1 MVDGA
6 GCAVG
11 GAVAFTVGEALETLS
26 VAGSTDAVVIFAAVD
41 WDCVV
46 AAVGGVCWVSDS
58 AAPAVCVQTTL
69 TYKHL
74 RLGFK
79 FLGFGSC

>member
-11 GAVAFTVGEALETLS
+11 GAVAFTVGEALATLS
-26 VAGSTDAVVIFAAVD
+26 VDKATDAVVTL
-41 WDCVV
+41 
-46 AAVGGVCWVSDS
+46 AAVGWGCMVAAGGAGCWVTDS
-58 AAPAVCVQTTL
+58 AAPAVCVQTML
-69 TYKHL
+69 MYKQL

-79 FLGFGSC
+79 I

>member
-11 GAVAFTVGEALETLS
+11 GAVAFTVGEALATLS
-26 VAGSTDAVVIFAAVD
+26 VDNATDAVVTLVAVG
-41 WDCVV
+41 WTCMV
-46 AAVGGVCWVSDS
+46 AAGCWVTDS
-58 AAPAVCVQTTL
+58 AAPAVCVQTML
-69 TYKHL
+69 MYKQL

-79 FLGFGSC
+79 I